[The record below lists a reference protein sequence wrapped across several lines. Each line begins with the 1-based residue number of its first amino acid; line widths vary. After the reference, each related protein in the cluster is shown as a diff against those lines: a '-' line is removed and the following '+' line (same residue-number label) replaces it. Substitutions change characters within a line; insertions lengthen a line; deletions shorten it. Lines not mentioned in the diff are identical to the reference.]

1 MKTTQKVKVQTTTAK
16 VAILYN
22 DNSSEIKDIL
32 VIGKYNMSKAKKYF
46 KEEWTCANLVNVEV
60 LSVTHTIAEYIVDT
74 VALNNWCNEN
84 KLDEEVTQDTEE

>member
-32 VIGKYNMSKAKKYF
+32 IIGKYNLSKAKKYF
-46 KEEWTCANLVNVEV
+46 KEEYQIANCATCEV
-60 LSVTHTIAEYIVDT
+60 LSVTNTIAEYVVDT

-84 KLDEEVTQDTEE
+84 KLEESTTTENE

>member
-32 VIGKYNMSKAKKYF
+32 IIGKYNLSKAKKYF
-46 KEEWTCANLVNVEV
+46 KEEYSIANCVNCEV

-84 KLDEEVTQDTEE
+84 KLDEEITTDNEE

>member
-1 MKTTQKVKVQTTTAK
+1 MKNTQKVKVQITTAK

-32 VIGKYNMSKAKKYF
+32 IVGKYNMSKAKKYF
-46 KEEWTCANLVNVEV
+46 KDEYNIANCVNCEV

-74 VALNNWCNEN
+74 VALNKWCNEN
-84 KLDEEVTQDTEE
+84 KLDEEVNTDTEE